1 MNFFLIIES
10 VTRNFLVTHQKPEF
24 PPEFL
29 ASGIQHL
36 ISHFALLVLG

>member
-1 MNFFLIIES
+1 MIFFLITES
-10 VTRNFLVTHQKPEF
+10 VTWNFLVTHQKPEF
-24 PPEFL
+24 PPASL